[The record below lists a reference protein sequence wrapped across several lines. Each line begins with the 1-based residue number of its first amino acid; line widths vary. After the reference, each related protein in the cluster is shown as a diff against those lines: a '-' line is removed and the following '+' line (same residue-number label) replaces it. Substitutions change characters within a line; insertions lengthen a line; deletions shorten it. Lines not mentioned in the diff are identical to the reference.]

1 LAINF
6 IFTVPLLVFLIE
18 NEKFL
23 KIDSFFELS
32 TIITIKL
39 LLIFNKSLNFLEV
52 LTSAILL
59 NLFDIFFTKKYY
71 LNNDE
76 SLSEETKDKNIR
88 KLNQF
93 RFNFKF
99 LLTGYIINGLWF
111 LMISNN
117 LRFHFLDESNLL

>member
-1 LAINF
+1 MAINF

-99 LLTGYIINGLWF
+99 LLTGFIINGLWF
-111 LMISNN
+111 LTISNN